1 MSNPLVNIVIKKAG
15 LTPTR
20 DTGKKYAADLG
31 KSIISVDYF
40 EDILSPSVT
49 TYLKISDTA
58 NIYNDYQLR
67 GYERLDLEIATSNGK
82 ETFAFTDERPL
93 YVTGI
98 QDIMQREG
106 AESFT
111 LVCNT
116 KETFDNE
123 LARCYDRYSETK
135 KISEHVKDILQ
146 NILKTENIKTIEE
159 TSNTYGFMGNL
170 KKPFHTCTW
179 LSPKGVPQGSKAIGT
194 SGSGPGGK
202 AQGTAGYFFY
212 EDRDGFH
219 FRSMT
224 SMVSAT
230 VSNSNMDNK
239 NIQTY
244 TYTSVIEDQNSS
256 NKILQYFFSKATDI
270 QKNLRVGMY
279 SNFTFFFNPWDWEC
293 SRFHYKIG
301 EEVDSDM
308 GQYSPLPGDDL
319 AKNASRVLT
328 RVGDQGMIT
337 KVIAQDSGVK
347 PADMAKSFGRYNL
360 LFTQSLNIVIP
371 VNVTLRVGQL
381 IRIVLPK
388 ATATQT
394 ESNLS
399 ADEESTGNYL
409 IRSLRHHFDISG
421 GTNTTTLNLIRDS
434 YGFNYA

>member
-1 MSNPLVNIVIKKAG
+1 MVKK
-15 LTPTR
+15 LLLLLTR
-20 DTGKKYAADLG
+20 DL
-31 KSIISVDYF
+31 
-40 EDILSPSVT
+40 
-49 TYLKISDTA
+49 
-58 NIYNDYQLR
+58 
-67 GYERLDLEIATSNGK
+67 
-82 ETFAFTDERPL
+82 L

-179 LSPKGVPQGSKAIGT
+179 LSPKGVPQGTKAIGT
-194 SGSGPGGK
+194 SGSGLEEK
-202 AQGTAGYFFY
+202 DKVQLGYFFY

-239 NIQTY
+239 DIQTY

-256 NKILQYFFSKATDI
+256 NKILQYFFSKSFTDI

-347 PADMAKSFGRYNL
+347 PADMHKNL
-360 LFTQSLNIVIP
+360 LVDITCFSL
-371 VNVTLRVGQL
+371 
-381 IRIVLPK
+381 
-388 ATATQT
+388 
-394 ESNLS
+394 S
-399 ADEESTGNYL
+399 
-409 IRSLRHHFDISG
+409 H
-421 GTNTTTLNLIRDS
+421 
-434 YGFNYA
+434 